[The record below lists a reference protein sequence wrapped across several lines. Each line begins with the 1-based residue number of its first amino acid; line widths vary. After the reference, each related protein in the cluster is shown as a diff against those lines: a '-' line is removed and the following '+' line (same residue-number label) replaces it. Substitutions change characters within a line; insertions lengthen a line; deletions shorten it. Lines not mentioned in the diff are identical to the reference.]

1 MRFGIEV
8 IETFL
13 TLIRF
18 LYYQMTLHL
27 THVGLNLTYV
37 RLCLIHGVILKMTQ
51 VEERILKWVL
61 VDEAVELLGISRSTL
76 FRKINKGEIEAKKD
90 GSTRYVGIISDTG
103 NETAGT
109 GNETVDIGFE
119 TYNDTDE
126 TANETLISQLIQQ
139 IEDLKGQIDYLQK
152 DIERRVEA
160 EQRLQTII
168 MSMSQTQNE
177 TQKLLL
183 DAKRSWWHKL
193 FGFSDTKT
201 VEGSA

>member
-76 FRKINKGEIEAKKD
+76 FRKISKGEIEAKKD
-90 GSTRYVGIISDTG
+90 AGTRYVGIISDTG
-103 NETAGT
+103 NETVGT
-109 GNETVDIGFE
+109 SNETYG
-119 TYNDTDE
+119 DTDA
-126 TANETLISQLIQQ
+126 TANETLISQLTQQ
-139 IEDLKGQIDYLQK
+139 VEDLKGQIDYLQK

-168 MSMSQTQNE
+168 MSMSQTHNE

-183 DAKRSWWHKL
+183 NAKRSWWHKL
-193 FGFSDTKT
+193 FGVSDTKT
-201 VEGSA
+201 AEGSA

>member
-103 NETAGT
+103 NET
-109 GNETVDIGFE
+109 VDIGFE

-126 TANETLISQLIQQ
+126 TANETLISQLTQQ

>member
-1 MRFGIEV
+1 MFDTWGD
-8 IETFL
+8 T
-13 TLIRF
+13 
-18 LYYQMTLHL
+18 QMA
-27 THVGLNLTYV
+27 
-37 RLCLIHGVILKMTQ
+37 Q

-109 GNETVDIGFE
+109 GNETVDTSNE
-119 TYNDTDE
+119 TYGDTDA
-126 TANETLISQLIQQ
+126 TANETLISQLTQQ
-139 IEDLKGQIDYLQK
+139 VEDLKGQIDYLQK

-183 DAKRSWWHKL
+183 NAKRSWWHKL
-193 FGFSDTKT
+193 FGVSDTKT
-201 VEGSA
+201 AEGSA

>member
-76 FRKINKGEIEAKKD
+76 FRKISKGEIEAKKD
-90 GSTRYVGIISDTG
+90 GGTRYVGIISDTG
-103 NETAGT
+103 NETVDT
-109 GNETVDIGFE
+109 SNETYG
-119 TYNDTDE
+119 DTDA
-126 TANETLISQLIQQ
+126 TANETLISQLTQQ
-139 IEDLKGQIDYLQK
+139 VEDLKGQIDYLQK

-168 MSMSQTQNE
+168 MSMSQTHNE

-183 DAKRSWWHKL
+183 NAKRSWWHKL
-193 FGFSDTKT
+193 FGVSDTKT
-201 VEGSA
+201 AEGSA

>member
-76 FRKINKGEIEAKKD
+76 FRKISKGEIEAKKD
-90 GSTRYVGIISDTG
+90 GGTRYVGIISDTG
-103 NETAGT
+103 NETVDT
-109 GNETVDIGFE
+109 SNETYG
-119 TYNDTDE
+119 DTDA
-126 TANETLISQLIQQ
+126 TANETLISQLTQQ
-139 IEDLKGQIDYLQK
+139 VEDLKGQIDYLQK

-183 DAKRSWWHKL
+183 NAKRSWWHKL
-193 FGFSDTKT
+193 FGVSDTKT
-201 VEGSA
+201 AEGSA